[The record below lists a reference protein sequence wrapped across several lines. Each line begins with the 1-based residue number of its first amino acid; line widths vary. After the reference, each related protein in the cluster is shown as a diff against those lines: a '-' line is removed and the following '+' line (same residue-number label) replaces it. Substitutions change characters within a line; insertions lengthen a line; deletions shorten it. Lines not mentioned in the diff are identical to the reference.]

1 MSIRILIVDD
11 HAYIRRALIDLLADF
26 PDIQV
31 VGECSDGG
39 QVVSAVALTQAD
51 VVLMDLQMP
60 HVDGLQATRELSAAH
75 PRVRV
80 VVLTGD
86 IHLAGIGQLP
96 GVGTEFVAAS
106 ISSSGLDP
114 GLQPV
119 VAGFPAVVD
128 AELAHRG
135 YIRHVVTPEAWTAEY
150 RTVDDVALPDS
161 PVSTWRTFRVDAA
174 TPDQPVVM

>member
-11 HAYIRRALIDLLADF
+11 HAYMRRALVDLLADF

-80 VVLTGD
+80 VVLTGGLTPASVREANGLGVACYLLKEGD
-86 IHLAGIGQLP
+86 PRELP
-96 GVGTEFVAAS
+96 DQIRVVASGGSAWNPVAAALVGHDARQPDPS
-106 ISSSGLDP
+106 PSLGL
-114 GLQPV
+114 
-119 VAGFPAVVD
+119 F
-128 AELAHRG
+128 RT
-135 YIRHVVTPEAWTAEY
+135 HVEETP
-150 RTVDDVALPDS
+150 RRLHDFS
-161 PVSTWRTFRVDAA
+161 
-174 TPDQPVVM
+174 